1 MPMTHVS
8 MRSGKPAAYR
18 TAVLEGIHETLHAS
32 LGVHPETFFMT
43 VSEHEDANFHVNT
56 TFPFARSSDVLL
68 FQITLTAGRSA
79 DDKQRFY
86 QDLVARLER
95 TRASNPPMC
104 SSTSSRWRARTGRQE
119 TDSPDEAQLWQRT
132 ARQPPALPPETSI
145 RLTQI

>member
-18 TAVLEGIHETLHAS
+18 ATVLEGIHETLHAS

-68 FQITLTAGRSA
+68 VQITLTAGRSA

-86 QDLVARLER
+86 QDLVARL
-95 TRASNPPMC
+95 AKNPGVDPADVFINLIEVAGENW
-104 SSTSSRWRARTGRQE
+104 SAGNGLAGRSAALAADGSTAAG
-119 TDSPDEAQLWQRT
+119 T
-132 ARQPPALPPETSI
+132 AA
-145 RLTQI
+145 